1 MITSHSAKKL
11 LLKRK
16 KESPEN
22 NPLVLA
28 DFLFDKQLTFVEDDS
43 PFKVAVCSRRSGKS
57 TSVAGDLVATAYG
70 TPECTA
76 LYVTGTRTDAK
87 KIIWAE
93 ALKFNRKH
101 NLGGVANIS
110 ELTIS
115 FPNGSIVRLAG
126 AKDEQEIEKIR
137 GQLPP
142 VKKVFIDE
150 CQSIR
155 DRVLVKLID
164 DVLEASLLDF
174 AGSICLLGTPGPVKA
189 GYFYRMSHNLDE
201 DSRPLIDPVWSVH
214 GWTFF
219 DNPYIAIKS
228 KTTHQALLAR
238 TLKRR
243 GVTIDHPS
251 VQREFFGRWEAD
263 TDSLLIHYDQ
273 SKNDFPHLPITDQFG
288 TPMKYN
294 YIVGIDVGYM
304 DADAIAVLAWSDK
317 SPNVYLVEEKVVR
330 KQDITDLV
338 NLIQQVASKYDITK
352 YVMDAGA
359 LGKKIQ
365 EEIIR
370 RFGVPVEAADKTR
383 KMENIALLNDF
394 LRSGRLKAKPNSK
407 FAQDSYLVEI
417 DRDKSTPD
425 RIAVSTR
432 YHSDIIDAV
441 LYAFK
446 ESYAYLYQK
455 PKDPIK
461 SGTKEWY
468 KAERDKMFN
477 RSLEQIEENKQK
489 EDDSEWWR
497 DYV

>member
-1 MITSHSAKKL
+1 MITKHSL
-11 LLKRK
+11 LKELAKRK
-16 KESPEN
+16 KESPES
-22 NPLVLA
+22 NPLILA
-28 DFLFDKQLTFVEDDS
+28 DFLFEKQLKFVQDES
-43 PFKVAVCSRRSGKS
+43 PFKVAVCSRRAGKS
-57 TSVAGDLVATAYG
+57 TSVAGDLVATAYS

-76 LYVTGTRTDAK
+76 LYITGTRTDAK

-201 DSRPLIDPVWSVH
+201 DSRPLADSVWSVH

-219 DNPYIAIKS
+219 DNPHIPLKS
-228 KTTHQALLAR
+228 KTTHNALLDR

-243 GVTIDHPS
+243 GVSIDHPS
-251 VQREFFGRWEAD
+251 IQREFFGRWEAD
-263 TDSLLIHYDQ
+263 TDSLLIHYNQ
-273 SKNDFPHLPITDQFG
+273 QKNDFIHLPPTDEFG
-288 TPMKYN
+288 TPIKYN
-294 YIVGIDVGYM
+294 YILGIDVGYM

-317 SPNVYLVEEKVVR
+317 NPNVYLVEEKVVR

-338 NLIQQVASKYDITK
+338 NLINQTASNYDVTK
-352 YVMDAGA
+352 FVMDAGA

-370 RFGVPVEAADKTR
+370 RYGVPVEAADKTR

-394 LRSGRLKAKPNSK
+394 LRSGRFRAKPGSK

-446 ESYAYLYQK
+446 ESYAYAYQK
-455 PKDPIK
+455 PKEPIK
-461 SGTKEWY
+461 VGSKEWY
-468 KAERDKMFN
+468 KAERDKMFQ
-477 RSLEQIEENKQK
+477 RSLQDVEQGKQK
-489 EDDSEWWR
+489 EEDDEWWK